1 MWFANLSAHSQ
12 KLYGLV
18 GLALV
23 ICLVLGRALGL
34 VLFSS
39 DAPERPDTWQESKV
53 QPAEDTLAEF
63 TTVST
68 QARWHHEGGA
78 NTQATAVSLANEP
91 EGFKLLGVVNRAEK
105 NYALVMSLD
114 ATSPR
119 KVNQLAVGDI
129 LVGNWSIR
137 DITATKVILVAEG
150 AKPETRELMLYAPV
164 NQPKAA
170 ADKGA
175 KSSKAPKAKVERK
188 SKAGGSEKSKTS
200 EPKQPSEKS
209 SNKGKPKTEAE
220 IKARAERVKAA
231 QERARAKKANEPKK

>member
-1 MWFANLSAHSQ
+1 MWFANLSSHNQ

-18 GLALV
+18 GLALAISLFLGV
-23 ICLVLGRALGL
+23 VLGLI
-34 VLFSS
+34 LFSS

-53 QPAEDTLAEF
+53 RPAEDTLAEF
-63 TTVST
+63 TAVST
-68 QARWHHEGGA
+68 QSRWHHEGGK
-78 NTQATAVSLANEP
+78 NTQATAVSSANEP
-91 EGFKLLGVVNRAEK
+91 EGFKLLGIVNRAEK

-137 DITATKVILVAEG
+137 EITATKVILVAEG

-164 NQPKAA
+164 NQSKAA
-170 ADKGA
+170 ADRGA
-175 KSSKAPKAKVERK
+175 KSPKAPKPKVERK
-188 SKAGGSEKSKTS
+188 SKAGNEKSKSS
-200 EPKQPSEKS
+200 EPKQPSANS
-209 SNKGKPKTEAE
+209 STQRKPKSEAE
-220 IKARAERVKAA
+220 KKARDERVKAA